1 MERLLRR
8 AARRGDQD
16 GHNGMTNRRSNDSPV
31 STSAVLDIV
40 SERVNEGRVPV
51 SYPEL
56 PSPWWSSIVKRLV
69 IAFVRRLQAFDC
81 TDRLIRGC
89 LEIAGLLS
97 GCCEVA
103 TKSRRQERHGLQRV
117 RKLVDRLL
125 EFVIHRPPV
134 WRAVA

>member
-16 GHNGMTNRRSNDSPV
+16 GHNGIINRRSDDSLV
-31 STSAVLDIV
+31 STSAVVDVV
-40 SERVNEGRVPV
+40 SEGVNEGRVPV
-51 SYPEL
+51 SDPEL
-56 PSPWWSSIVKRLV
+56 PSPWWSEIVKRLL
-69 IAFVRRLQAFDC
+69 IAFVPWLQAFDG

-89 LEIAGLLS
+89 LEIEGLLS
-97 GCCEVA
+97 GFCEVA

-117 RKLVDRLL
+117 RKLIDRLL
-125 EFVIHRPPV
+125 EVVIHRPPV